1 MRDFWTFIGGVA
13 VGILAVTGVFAMEE
27 DEKLRFVKYDE
38 DETDE
43 LEDESKKE
51 ADDDGRLIVRA
62 S

>member
-27 DEKLRFVKYDE
+27 E
-38 DETDE
+38 DKPRSVECNEDE
-43 LEDESKKE
+43 LEELEKEIEEE
-51 ADDDGRLIVRA
+51 ADDERLIVRA

>member
-1 MRDFWTFIGGVA
+1 MRDFWTFMGGVA

-27 DEKLRFVKYDE
+27 DEKPRFVEHDE

-43 LEDESKKE
+43 LEDEREKE
-51 ADDDGRLIVRA
+51 VDDDGRLIVQI

>member
-27 DEKLRFVKYDE
+27 DDE
-38 DETDE
+38 PRSVEHDADKTDG
-43 LEDESKKE
+43 LEDEVEKV